1 MKGIIIAGTRSGV
14 GKTVAT
20 LVVLRALEN
29 LGEEPQPAKIG
40 PDFIDPSH
48 HRYLTGKPS
57 RTLDLW
63 LEGREGLVSN
73 YHRGEGSICVA
84 EGVMGLY
91 DGNQSSTAKVA
102 EVLDIPIVLVVDGSA
117 GMDSV
122 AATALGF
129 RDYAEYRGL
138 DIEIAGIISQKTRRG
153 THEQGIMEGL
163 PDELVYFGS
172 IPPLKDLEIPERHLG
187 LFMGEQ
193 STISEDKLDRAGS
206 GVDVELLMETAREPS
221 EPEMKGS
228 PGPVNRKSVRV
239 GMAYDPAFNFVYPR
253 TRERLEATE
262 LVTFSPLEEDRLPD
276 VDGIYLPGGY
286 PELHP
291 ERLAKSR
298 TIDDIAARAKDGVP
312 VFGECGGMMVMSQA
326 LRSKEGE
333 DYEMAGIL
341 PAEVEMVEDLQG
353 LGYVE
358 LKGEAD
364 SPICS
369 AGGRLRGHEFH
380 YSRIKVQSGADYAF
394 QVEKGEGMDDRHEGL
409 VRYNSLGTYTHFHPE
424 SGAFDSLIS
433 WIEQL

>member
-1 MKGIIIAGTRSGV
+1 MKGIVIAGTRSGV

-29 LGEEPQPAKIG
+29 LGEDPQPAKIG
-40 PDFIDPSH
+40 PDYIDPGH
-48 HRYLTGKPS
+48 HRALTGKPS

-63 LEGREGLVSN
+63 MEGERGLIKN
-73 YHRGEGSICVA
+73 YHKGDGSICVA

-91 DGNQSSTAKVA
+91 DGSRSSTAKVA
-102 EVLDIPIVLVVDGSA
+102 EILDLPIVLVVDGSA
-117 GMDSV
+117 GMESV
-122 AATALGF
+122 GATALGF
-129 RDYAEYRGL
+129 REYAEYRGW

-153 THEQGIMEGL
+153 THEQGVKEGL
-163 PDELVYFGS
+163 PDGLVYFGS
-172 IPPLKDLEIPERHLG
+172 IPPVKGLEIPERHLG
-187 LFMGEQ
+187 LFMSEQ
-193 STISEDKLDRAGS
+193 STISKGELDRAGS
-206 GVDVELLMETAREPS
+206 GVDAELLMETAREPS
-221 EPEMKGS
+221 EPEMESS
-228 PGPVNRKSVRV
+228 PDPVDRKSVRV

-253 TRERLEATE
+253 TRERLGTTE

-291 ERLAKSR
+291 QRLARSR

-312 VFGECGGMMVMSQA
+312 VFGECGGMMVMC
-326 LRSKEGE
+326 RSMVTKDGKE
-333 DYEMAGIL
+333 YEMAGIL

-364 SPICS
+364 SLICS
-369 AGGRLRGHEFH
+369 AGDRLRGHEFH
-380 YSRIKVQSGADYAF
+380 YSRIKVQPGADYAF
-394 QVEKGEGMDDRHEGL
+394 EVTKGEGMDGTHEGL